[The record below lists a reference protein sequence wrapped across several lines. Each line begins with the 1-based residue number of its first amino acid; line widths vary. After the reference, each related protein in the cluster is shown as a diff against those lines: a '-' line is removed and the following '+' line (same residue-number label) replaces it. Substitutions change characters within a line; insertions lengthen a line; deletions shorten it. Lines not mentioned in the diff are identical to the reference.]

1 MVSVQATGGS
11 SSGKY
16 WIAAAVLFVIS
27 IIIAG
32 IAGSTGPTWDDV
44 ETCRMFDDPSFVGY
58 PEYDSCQDM
67 EADAESNE
75 DVDMFYMCGFYA
87 TCCGSFIV
95 AIIALVKVFSGKSQQ
110 VIIQQPAMQYVQPM
124 VQQVVQ
130 QPVQIQQPV
139 LPLPTVQT
147 QQPAMQTQEQFLQQ
161 KKMEHLKRA
170 RQRELAR
177 DYDAAIREYEA
188 AEEFSEAG
196 RIRGMLQSQGKGSN
210 SPVQVN
216 IGQVGNS
223 VIQDSVVMNDAP
235 AVSITCVSC
244 GQQLD
249 AEWKHCPYCNTPRT

>member
-1 MVSVQATGGS
+1 MVVSVQATGGS

-16 WIAAAVLFVIS
+16 WIAALILFIIS
-27 IIIAG
+27 IITVG
-32 IAGSTGPTWDDV
+32 IAGMPSGGGPTWDDV
-44 ETCRMFDDPSFVGY
+44 DTCRFFDDPDLAGY
-58 PEYDSCQDM
+58 PEYDNCEDM

-75 DVDMFYMCGFYA
+75 SMDLAYMCGFYT
-87 TCCGSFIV
+87 TCCGSIIMGIV
-95 AIIALVKVFSGKSQQ
+95 ALFTKKPQHI
-110 VIIQQPAMQYVQPM
+110 IIQQPAIQYVQPV

-130 QPVQIQQPV
+130 KPVRIQQP
-139 LPLPTVQT
+139 VQT

-177 DYDAAIREYEA
+177 DYEAAIREYEA

-196 RIRGMLQSQGKGSN
+196 RIREMLQSQGKGSN